1 MYAIFLENIA
11 STRETNK
18 DQGQGRTLYTTVI
31 NEVYIHC
38 SNLPKIEGNTLP
50 ATSSPF
56 VRIGRR
62 PKFAERCQFEK
73 IPYLNI
79 ASNENYSCGGWTT
92 HNDTTSAQIAI
103 VHFAL
108 THAQGIVNGRNATE
122 NNGDDGTVM
131 RTYPALAGV
140 VKLTKTK
147 TVKYPGKA
155 FTSFVSLRALL
166 PNKATRA
173 LSTLCASIQLRLK
186 SPQRVLQKFYCVH
199 MLTYQALSQLS
210 QPKLLGETSRY
221 LNFTFYLYECASSS
235 SVTMLRRSIIYE
247 VACNRN
253 DCCRNHMAI
262 INTTR
267 YNSLLPRGTVYLHF
281 YSHYNLLLTPFA
293 FVMKREWFYDKK
305 GDAFLHQKANQHFTY
320 PCLSNGKQVVK
331 VDMSAKYD

>member
-1 MYAIFLENIA
+1 VSGFKICSSLSSF
-11 STRETNK
+11 RP
-18 DQGQGRTLYTTVI
+18 QYTFTI
-31 NEVYIHC
+31 
-38 SNLPKIEGNTLP
+38 KI
-50 ATSSPF
+50 
-56 VRIGRR
+56 
-62 PKFAERCQFEK
+62 
-73 IPYLNI
+73 IPYVYNLAI
-79 ASNENYSCGGWTT
+79 PTIQYSCGGWTT
-92 HNDTTSAQIAI
+92 HNDTTNAQIAI

-166 PNKATRA
+166 SNKAMPA
-173 LSTLCASIQLRLK
+173 LSTLCASIQLWLK
-186 SPQRVLQKFYCVH
+186 SRQRVLQKFYC
-199 MLTYQALSQLS
+199 
-210 QPKLLGETSRY
+210 
-221 LNFTFYLYECASSS
+221 NFTFYLYECASSS

-281 YSHYNLLLTPFA
+281 YLHYNLLLTPFS

-305 GDAFLHQKANQHFTY
+305 DDAFLHQKGNQHFTY
-320 PCLSNGKQVVK
+320 PCLSNGKQVVR